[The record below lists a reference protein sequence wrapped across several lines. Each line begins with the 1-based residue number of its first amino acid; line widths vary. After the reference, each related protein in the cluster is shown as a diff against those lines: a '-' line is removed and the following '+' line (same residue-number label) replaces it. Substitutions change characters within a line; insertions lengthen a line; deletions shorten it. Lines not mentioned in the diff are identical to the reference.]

1 MARRDKLA
9 SRPVYS
15 TEKGRLCPQC
25 QRPVA
30 GCVCGRDRPA
40 YTGDG
45 IVRIRRETKGRN
57 GKSVSVI
64 TGLPLA
70 EAELKALAKAL
81 KKRCGVGGSSR
92 DGTIEIQGEQRE
104 LLRDELEKRGFTVK
118 IAGG

>member
-1 MARRDKLA
+1 VARRDRPT
-9 SRPVYS
+9 SRAVYS
-15 TEKGRLCPQC
+15 TESGRLCRQC

-30 GCVCGRDRPA
+30 GCVCGKDRPA
-40 YTGDG
+40 YSGDG
-45 IVRIRRETKGRN
+45 SVRIRRETKGRN
-57 GKSVSVI
+57 GKAVSVI

-81 KKRCGVGGSSR
+81 KKRCGVGGSLR

-104 LLRDELEKRGFTVK
+104 LLRDELEKRGFSVK